1 MHYYSKNATCGAY
14 FEEAAVKACF
24 QLASGGAQGVGSV
37 MVVTVNFE
45 KDEFPETELSVSEI
59 IRRRRYT
66 FPHIIT
72 KRNGALVGRDQRDTT
87 LVSHGDELEI
97 FHLISGG

>member
-1 MHYYSKNATCGAY
+1 
-14 FEEAAVKACF
+14 
-24 QLASGGAQGVGSV
+24 

-45 KDEFPETELSVSEI
+45 KEEYPETELSVAEI
-59 IRRRRYT
+59 IRRRKYT

-72 KRNGALVGRDQRDTT
+72 KLNGRLVERERRETT
-87 LVSHGDELEI
+87 PVSHGDELEI

>member
-1 MHYYSKNATCGAY
+1 
-14 FEEAAVKACF
+14 
-24 QLASGGAQGVGSV
+24 

-45 KDEFPETELSVSEI
+45 KDEYPETELSVSEI

-72 KRNGALVGRDQRDTT
+72 KLNGCLVERDHRETT
-87 LVSHGDELEI
+87 QVSQGDELEI

>member
-1 MHYYSKNATCGAY
+1 
-14 FEEAAVKACF
+14 
-24 QLASGGAQGVGSV
+24 

-45 KDEFPETELSVSEI
+45 KEEYPETKLSVAEI
-59 IRRRRYT
+59 IKRRKYS

-72 KRNGALVGRDQRDTT
+72 KLNGRLIERESRETAFVAN
-87 LVSHGDELEI
+87 GDELEI

>member
-1 MHYYSKNATCGAY
+1 
-14 FEEAAVKACF
+14 
-24 QLASGGAQGVGSV
+24 

-45 KDEFPETELSVSEI
+45 KEEYPETELSVSEI

-72 KRNGALVGRDQRDTT
+72 TLNGKLVERDRRETSM
-87 LVSHGDELEI
+87 VSHGDELEI